1 MANTYS
7 KIYIHIVFTVQ
18 GITNLIPH
26 KHKEELH
33 KFITGIVSKRDQK
46 MLAINCMPDHTHIL
60 VGMKPDI
67 SISDLVRDIKAG
79 SSKLIN
85 DKGWIRGKFRW
96 QIGFGAFSYAD
107 SQLSSLGAICL

>member
-18 GITNLIPH
+18 GKTNRIRS
-26 KHKEELH
+26 KYKEELQ

-60 VGMKPDI
+60 W
-67 SISDLVRDIKAG
+67 A
-79 SSKLIN
+79 
-85 DKGWIRGKFRW
+85 
-96 QIGFGAFSYAD
+96 
-107 SQLSSLGAICL
+107 